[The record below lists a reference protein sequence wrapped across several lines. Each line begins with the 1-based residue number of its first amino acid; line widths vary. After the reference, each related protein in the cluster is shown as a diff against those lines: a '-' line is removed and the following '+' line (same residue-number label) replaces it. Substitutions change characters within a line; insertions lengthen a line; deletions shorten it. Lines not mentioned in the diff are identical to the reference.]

1 MSVYAV
7 SQDIWLLN
15 EESDR
20 RFRRAAI
27 GLLLPVL
34 IISLIIPYLEL
45 AGLKRGGGDEG
56 TNRYVELLTE
66 EPAALA
72 EEEEEPAPVE
82 EDQPEPKPEPEP
94 EVEQPVEEVVKPQP
108 EPQAQP
114 EPEVVSQTE
123 RAREVASQSGV
134 MAFADQLQDLRN
146 PALSG
151 LDASQ
156 PLTSGAL
163 TKKSSSSNRGSADAI
178 ASSAAASSGGVQA
191 QQVQRSQSGT
201 GIGTRRT
208 TTVERPK
215 GFGEE
220 KTQIGQGGDK
230 LIAGRT
236 LEELQLIFDRN
247 KGSFYALYTRALRSN
262 PGLMGTVNVSLTIDP
277 NGRVTACE
285 VVSSTLNDP
294 DLERKIV
301 ARIMLINFGAKS
313 VPAQTFPSY
322 PLHFFPAD

>member
-27 GLLLPVL
+27 GLLLPVIL
-34 IISLIIPYLEL
+34 ISLIIPYLEL
-45 AGLKRGGGDEG
+45 AGLQRGGGDEG

-72 EEEEEPAPVE
+72 EAEEEPAPAE
-82 EDQPEPKPEPEP
+82 EDEPEPTPEP
-94 EVEQPVEEVVKPQP
+94 EVEQPVEEVVEPQP
-108 EPQAQP
+108 EPQRQP
-114 EPEVVSQTE
+114 EPEVVTQTE

-134 MAFADQLQDLRN
+134 MAFADQLQELRN

-151 LDASQ
+151 LDAAQ
-156 PLTSGAL
+156 PLSSGTL
-163 TKKSSSSNRGSADAI
+163 TRKSSSSNRGSAESI

-201 GIGTRRT
+201 GIGSRRT
-208 TTVERPK
+208 TTVEKPK
-215 GFGEE
+215 GFGED
-220 KTQIGQGGDK
+220 KSRIGQGGDK

-277 NGRVTACE
+277 SGRVTACE

-301 ARIMLINFGAKS
+301 ARIMLINFGSKS